1 MRLWVGRPVP
11 DEPGR
16 YDLRPVEVDYP
27 PERLRR
33 LYRFPLLL
41 SLALTVLFG
50 AAVVVLTLVPEEVG
64 AGWALGV
71 MAVGCAV
78 SAVVLVRQLRL
89 RLAVRREPEK
99 FTRRAY
105 LAFNAKEGEAAF
117 TEDELTE
124 RTGEP

>member
-89 RLAVRREPEK
+89 RSAVRREPEK
-99 FTRRAY
+99 FAKRAY
-105 LAFNAKEGEAAF
+105 LALDGKEGEAAF
-117 TEDELTE
+117 TEDELAE
-124 RTGEP
+124 REGEP